1 VDQSTSSSSIAT
13 TVDITTTTT
22 TATTTTVGAPLNDTT
37 QTATPCATIQ
47 APYTVSTVGP
57 VENESASG
65 FTLNP
70 AAQPFPTY

>member
-1 VDQSTSSSSIAT
+1 MDQSTSSSSIAT
-13 TVDITTTTT
+13 TVDIT

>member
-1 VDQSTSSSSIAT
+1 MLYYRYVRKHLLRYN
-13 TVDITTTTT
+13 
-22 TATTTTVGAPLNDTT
+22 TTTTVDAPLDDSTR
-37 QTATPCATIQ
+37 TATACATIQ